1 MGLNQPVKYWL
12 LVFFCMGFI
21 FWMSTGTFSSNN
33 TSLIIEPVL
42 RFLVSGISPQ
52 GIETMHA
59 LIRKCAHI
67 TEYFILGFFLFRAF
81 CCYLTETKAWRCA
94 FYSIIVVILYAVS
107 DEFHQSFVS
116 TRTASIFDVG
126 FDSIGGI
133 IAQVV
138 SLVRHQPG
146 GSVKNV

>member
-1 MGLNQPVKYWL
+1 MGLNQHIKYWL
-12 LVFFCMGFI
+12 PVFFCMGFI
-21 FWMSTGTFSSNN
+21 FGMSTDTFSSQN
-33 TSLIIEPVL
+33 TSLVLEPAL

-52 GIETMHA
+52 GIETIHGI
-59 LIRKCAHI
+59 IRKCAHI
-67 TEYFILGFFLFRAF
+67 TEYFILGFLLFRAF
-81 CCYLTETKAWRCA
+81 RCGLTGTKAWRCA

-126 FDSIGGI
+126 FDSAGGI

-138 SLVRHQPG
+138 GVVWQKG
-146 GSVKNV
+146 